1 MNWKELELI
10 PLLNLLSE
18 KSKGWDSE
26 DVIPTTLALGHI
38 VKKQLQKYNE
48 GNYRT
53 DRNEITG
60 FFDAIEK
67 FSITQLP
74 ITLDHFQSLIND
86 YKKRIHPYPHYSG
99 IVVSVPENL
108 ANLKDLES
116 SDIPK

>member
-18 KSKGWDSE
+18 KSQDWDAE
-26 DVIPTTLALGHI
+26 DVIPTTLALGKI
-38 VKKQLQKYNE
+38 VKEQLQKYTE
-48 GNYRT
+48 GNYRN
-53 DRNEITG
+53 DRNEISG

-67 FSITQLP
+67 FAITQLP

-99 IVVSVPENL
+99 IVVLVP
-108 ANLKDLES
+108 ANLDNLNHLKP
-116 SDIPK
+116 SDIPN

>member
-1 MNWKELELI
+1 MKWKELELI

-18 KSKGWDSE
+18 KSKDWDSE
-26 DVIPTTLALGHI
+26 DVIPTTLALGKI
-38 VKKQLQKYNE
+38 ITKQLQTYTE

-53 DRNEITG
+53 DRNEIIG

-86 YKKRIHPYPHYSG
+86 YKRRIHPYPHYSG
-99 IVVSVPENL
+99 IVVLVPVNL
-108 ANLKDLES
+108 DNLNHLNP
-116 SDIPK
+116 SDIPN